1 MASGFTNTMPSWI
14 SGGKTYWVYKYKAYV
29 YNYFQVGFNSGL
41 INSRTKGWFFITGHS
56 ALILSISRPYSV
68 KLRNIINLSI
78 ICHSLSSGFLYF
90 FLAICRKQLIKFHW
104 IFSTFLGSFNW
115 HRSAIKTQPISFVK
129 LFKGL
134 FIVFLFVKL
143 KGYSVKAT

>member
-1 MASGFTNTMPSWI
+1 
-14 SGGKTYWVYKYKAYV
+14 
-29 YNYFQVGFNSGL
+29 
-41 INSRTKGWFFITGHS
+41 
-56 ALILSISRPYSV
+56 
-68 KLRNIINLSI
+68 
-78 ICHSLSSGFLYF
+78 
-90 FLAICRKQLIKFHW
+90 
-104 IFSTFLGSFNW
+104 LGSFNW